1 MNVTVVTEMR
11 LEKMRPETKLTN
23 AFLLLQ
29 CLMRIK
35 QIMHGCEKVIVIQ
48 LASSTRNP
56 SNVMTSFY

>member
-29 CLMRIK
+29 LFNENK
-35 QIMHGCEKVIVIQ
+35 TDHAW
-48 LASSTRNP
+48 L
-56 SNVMTSFY
+56 